1 MRKEVD
7 IKELN
12 MLTKKAGIEITHVK
26 WKKINWFM
34 SKLVFTIEDKK

>member
-12 MLTKKAGIEITHVK
+12 MLTKKAGIEIVHIR

-34 SKLVFTIEDKK
+34 SKLVFTIDKK